1 VRTLLEHPM
10 ISEMNRKGF
19 IGEKESINCGSDYF
33 GFEILAGDEVIEYD
47 GEIVL
52 KENLVDYLKE
62 MGFEFKK
69 AE

>member
-1 VRTLLEHPM
+1 MHLEHPM
-10 ISEMNRKGF
+10 VAEMNKKGYV
-19 IGEKESINCGSDYF
+19 GASEQPESCGSDYF
-33 GFEILAGDEVIEYD
+33 GFEILAGDEIVEYN

-52 KENLVDYLKE
+52 KEHLEDFLKA